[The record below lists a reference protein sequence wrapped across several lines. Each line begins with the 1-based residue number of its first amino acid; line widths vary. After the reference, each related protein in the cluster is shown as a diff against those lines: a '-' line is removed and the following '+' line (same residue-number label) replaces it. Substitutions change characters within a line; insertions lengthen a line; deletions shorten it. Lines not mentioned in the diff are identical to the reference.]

1 MLDLVLGTMNGELMS
16 FGTAVPFHPLN
27 AWASMPN
34 NGGRNGFTHG
44 RHQGVFLYDIS
55 ALSSGLHSGSFFDFG
70 SPPVP
75 SHDPLPPSF
84 SSSPSA
90 PLKAPGLVG
99 SSGSGSGSYS
109 RSTVG
114 GIRLASNDI
123 REVVGRCVMVTFE
136 IVDKRPMD
144 ADVTAKL
151 DGAAGRAPMNEGNSK
166 EEQQS
171 EAEAVEMGGNKRR
184 RGDRSYDVSLSLG
197 SNILDP
203 LLTATYGAP
212 GVYTVEFELP
222 RPMLANVVRCFT
234 ALPLLLHCHEP
245 SYVVLHLIRV
255 NVCQLIARRQIIRYY
270 TFRAGAARC

>member
-1 MLDLVLGTMNGELMS
+1 M
-16 FGTAVPFHPLN
+16 
-27 AWASMPN
+27 
-34 NGGRNGFTHG
+34 
-44 RHQGVFLYDIS
+44 
-55 ALSSGLHSGSFFDFG
+55 
-70 SPPVP
+70 
-75 SHDPLPPSF
+75 
-84 SSSPSA
+84 
-90 PLKAPGLVG
+90 
-99 SSGSGSGSYS
+99 
-109 RSTVG
+109 G

-234 ALPLLLHCHEP
+234 ALPLLLHRFNSSGERSTKLRTP
-245 SYVVLHLIRV
+245 WSTV
-255 NVCQLIARRQIIRYY
+255 RRCRGGPILRRWHRFNNPFHCV
-270 TFRAGAARC
+270 T

>member
-1 MLDLVLGTMNGELMS
+1 M
-16 FGTAVPFHPLN
+16 
-27 AWASMPN
+27 
-34 NGGRNGFTHG
+34 
-44 RHQGVFLYDIS
+44 
-55 ALSSGLHSGSFFDFG
+55 
-70 SPPVP
+70 
-75 SHDPLPPSF
+75 
-84 SSSPSA
+84 
-90 PLKAPGLVG
+90 
-99 SSGSGSGSYS
+99 
-109 RSTVG
+109 G